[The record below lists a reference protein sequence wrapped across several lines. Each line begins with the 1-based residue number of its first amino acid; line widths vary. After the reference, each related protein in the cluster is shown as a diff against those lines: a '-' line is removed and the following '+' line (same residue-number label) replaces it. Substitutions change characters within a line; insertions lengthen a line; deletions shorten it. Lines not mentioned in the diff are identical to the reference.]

1 MSGPEF
7 FQTRMGMRFFEME
20 VPRAIRAIER
30 LADAVAQRQ
39 SQPVSGV
46 IQEPVPP
53 QESDVVKMRRALKLV
68 VAIADYPNENPDE
81 MIVLSPKTREQINKA
96 LRESDGS

>member
-30 LADAVAQRQ
+30 LADAIAQRQ
-39 SQPVSGV
+39 SHHASGV
-46 IQEPVPP
+46 IQEPGPP
-53 QESDVVKMRRALKLV
+53 PESDIDRMRRALKLV
-68 VAIADYPNENPDE
+68 VAIADYPNENPGE
-81 MIVLSPKTREQINKA
+81 TVILAPKTREQINKA
-96 LRESDGS
+96 LTESNGS